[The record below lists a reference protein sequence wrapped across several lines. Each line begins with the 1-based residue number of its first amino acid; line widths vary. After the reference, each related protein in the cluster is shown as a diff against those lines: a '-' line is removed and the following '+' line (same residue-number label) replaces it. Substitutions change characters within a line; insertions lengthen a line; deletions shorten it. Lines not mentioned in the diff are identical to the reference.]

1 MSADK
6 GFSDNLYQAALL
18 RMNYT
23 WQVDKK
29 TETNIRN
36 AMEEAQDLLRRE
48 AGNTEL
54 SFEAG
59 SYRGLFL
66 DCTWYLINQKRA
78 DFCREYADELTT
90 LRLMEGFG
98 CGKESSET

>member
-1 MSADK
+1 MAAEN

-29 TETNIRN
+29 TEANIRN

-48 AGNTEL
+48 AGNMEL
-54 SFEAG
+54 SFEEG
-59 SYRGLFL
+59 SNRGLFL

-78 DFCREYADELTT
+78 DFCREYAGELTT

-98 CGKESSET
+98 CGKETAEV

>member
-1 MSADK
+1 MAASN

-23 WQVDKK
+23 WQLDRK
-29 TETNIRN
+29 TEQNVRN
-36 AMEEAQDLLRRE
+36 AMEDAQTLLRRE
-48 AGNTEL
+48 AGNQWLT
-54 SFEAG
+54 FEAG
-59 SYRGLFL
+59 PWRDLFL
-66 DCTWYLINQKRA
+66 TCAWYLINQKRA

-98 CGKESSET
+98 CGKESTEV